1 MVIVMNYTQN
11 QKIYEST
18 SLDIINWSEIDRSK
32 TNKYV
37 IKQKRQIYNAEC
49 NNNHEIVVIFG

>member
-1 MVIVMNYTQN
+1 MNYTQN

-18 SLDIINWSEIDRSK
+18 SLDIINWSEIDWSK

-37 IKQKRQIYNAEC
+37 IKQKDKYAMLN
-49 NNNHEIVVIFG
+49 VIIIMR